1 MKPIVWL
8 FLCCT
13 ITSYTD
19 GQYYLRGEIKND
31 KGRLLE
37 GVKIKI
43 NSKGAFPFYSG
54 NSGTF
59 GISMSQSLDTIDL
72 SLDGYETIRKEIDAR
87 KFQNFLLKMLPN
99 TAHLYNRKLS
109 SVTTNLKAG
118 SINLLGLMG
127 ESYSS
132 LSENVFVNTNKYP
145 ETGFA
150 LNVDK
155 ASYSNI
161 RRFLNNEMFVPI
173 DAIRI
178 EEMLNYF
185 NFSKLSDSSLL
196 QRFNFQSK
204 ITTCPWKK
212 ENKLLFLHIIAPKM
226 NLDSIPPSNLVFLID
241 ISGSMDK
248 PNRLP
253 LLQNAFKLLVA
264 NLREK
269 DTITL
274 VTYGGGVG
282 IALAPTSGKYKKKIN
297 DTIDSLTAGGDTA
310 GESAIRIAYEQAKK
324 TFINKGNNR
333 VILATDGD
341 FNIGK
346 TTERELEEMIIDY
359 KQTGIYLTCLGVG
372 MGNYKDSKLEALTKK
387 GNGNFAYLDNL
398 EEAQKVL
405 VKEFTQTLYSV
416 ADNAYLK
423 IHFLP
428 NTSEEYRLIG
438 FDNKKND
445 AHDSTAELEGGE
457 VGSGHSLM
465 AIFELIPL
473 QKDSVNLLNPLA
485 SFTIRYKLPGSD
497 STIKQQFM
505 VLNEYT
511 KLEKVDSV
519 YRFAASVAAFGL
531 ALKQSKY
538 INNYHLEEIRE
549 LAKTSADPREAMQ
562 TEFLTLIEKAI
573 NIYQPL
579 KKKKKK

>member
-1 MKPIVWL
+1 MKSVVWF
-8 FLCCT
+8 FLSCA
-13 ITSYTD
+13 TSTFTYS
-19 GQYYLRGEIKND
+19 QYYLQGEIKND
-31 KGRLLE
+31 RGRLLE
-37 GVKIKI
+37 AVKIKLQ
-43 NSKGAFPFYSG
+43 SKGAFPFFSG
-54 NSGTF
+54 NTGTF
-59 GISMSQSLDTIDL
+59 GISMSQKTDTITL
-72 SLDGYETIRKEIDAR
+72 SLDGYETIRKEIDTR
-87 KFQNFLLKMLPN
+87 KFQNFLLKMLPS
-99 TAHLYNRKLS
+99 TAHLYNRKLA
-109 SVTTNLKAG
+109 SVTTNLNAG
-118 SINLLGLMG
+118 SVNYFTMMG

-132 LSENVFVNTNKYP
+132 LTENVSVNTDKYP

-185 NFSKLSDSSLL
+185 NFSKLSDSCPNTK
-196 QRFNFQSK
+196 FNFQSK
-204 ITTCPWKK
+204 ITTCPWNK
-212 ENKLLFLHIIAPKM
+212 ETRLLFLHIAAPKM
-226 NLDSIPPSNLVFLID
+226 NLDNIPPSNLVFLID
-241 ISGSMDK
+241 VSGSMDK

-274 VTYGGGVG
+274 VTYGGGVS
-282 IALAPTSGKYKKKIN
+282 IALAPTSGKCKKKIN
-297 DTIDSLTAGGDTA
+297 DTIDSLVAGGDTP
-310 GESAIRIAYEQAKK
+310 GETAIRIAYEQAKK

-341 FNIGK
+341 FNIGQ

-372 MGNYKDSKLEALTKK
+372 MGNYKDSKLEALTRK

-405 VKEFTQTLYSV
+405 VKEFTQTLFSV

-428 NTSEEYRLIG
+428 NTSKEYRLIG

-445 AHDSTAELEGGE
+445 TENSTDELEGGE
-457 VGSGHSLM
+457 VGSGHTLM
-465 AIFELIPL
+465 AIIEIIPI
-473 QKDSVNLLNPLA
+473 KNDSVTFQQDLA
-485 SFTIRYKLPGSD
+485 NITIQYKLPGFD
-497 STIKQQFM
+497 SSILQQYT
-505 VLNEYT
+505 VLNELT
-511 KLEKVDSV
+511 KLENADSAF
-519 YRFAASVAAFGL
+519 RFTAAVAAFGM

-538 INNYHLEEIRE
+538 INHYQLEEIQE
-549 LAKTSADPREAMQ
+549 LAKTAANPQEVNQ
-562 TEFLTLIEKAI
+562 KEFLTLIEKAI

>member
-1 MKPIVWL
+1 MKTFFWL
-8 FLCCT
+8 FLCCAIPT
-13 ITSYTD
+13 FTFS
-19 GQYYLRGEIKND
+19 QYYLRGEIKND
-31 KGRLLE
+31 RGRLLE

-43 NSKGAFPFYSG
+43 NSKGAFPYYSG
-54 NSGTF
+54 NTGTF
-59 GISMSQSLDTIDL
+59 GISMSQTTDTITL
-72 SLDGYETIRKEIDAR
+72 SFDGYETIRKEIDTR
-87 KFQNFLLKMLPN
+87 KFQNFLLKMLPS
-99 TAHLYNRKLS
+99 TAQLYKRKLS

-118 SINLLGLMG
+118 SINILATMG
-127 ESYSS
+127 ESYRS
-132 LSENVFVNTNKYP
+132 LSENEFVNTNKYP

-185 NFSKLSDSSLL
+185 NFSKLYDSIVNTK
-196 QRFNFQSK
+196 FNFQSK
-204 ITTCPWKK
+204 ITTCPWNK
-212 ENKLLFLHIIAPKM
+212 ENRLLFLHIAAPKM

-253 LLQNAFKLLVA
+253 LLQNAFKLLVS

-269 DTITL
+269 DTITI
-274 VTYGGGVG
+274 VTYGGGIG
-282 IALAPTSGKYKKKIN
+282 IALAPTSGKFKKKIN
-297 DTIDSLTAGGDTA
+297 DTIDSLAASGDTL
-310 GESAIRIAYEQAKK
+310 GEGAIRVAYEQAKRS
-324 TFINKGNNR
+324 FIIKGNNR

-341 FNIGK
+341 FNIGQ
-346 TTERELEEMIIDY
+346 TTERELEELIVDY

-428 NTSEEYRLIG
+428 NTSKEYRLIG
-438 FDNKKND
+438 FENKKND
-445 AHDSTAELEGGE
+445 VEDSTAELEGGE
-457 VGSGHSLM
+457 VGSGHTLK
-465 AIFELIPL
+465 AIFEIIPL
-473 QKDSVNLLNPLA
+473 QNDSTAFIQDLA
-485 SFTIRYKLPGSD
+485 NVTIQYKLPGIDGS
-497 STIKQQFM
+497 IIERHA
-505 VLNEYT
+505 VVNEHT
-511 KLEKVDSV
+511 KLGNADSV
-519 YRFAASVAAFGL
+519 FRFTAAVAAFGL
-531 ALKQSKY
+531 YLKQSKF
-538 INNYHLEEIRE
+538 INHYQLEEIRE
-549 LAKTSADPREAMQ
+549 LAKTGADQNDPHQ
-562 TEFLTLIEKAI
+562 KEFLAMIEIAI
-573 NIYQPL
+573 KLYKPVKR
-579 KKKKKK
+579 KK